1 MAISNNRYFS
11 SYYKIRWTTNGIMWI
26 CYRDKYIYGLHFIM
40 ESVGKSICMYHSYIM
55 CSTDVRGPKQCWCLW
70 QEPFFQLT
78 YPIFCLLP
86 SWLVNPR
93 GYFYHHPFGSS
104 RDRVSVK
111 VYLIKCCSD
120 LFLKNRIWDLWCLGI
135 LEV

>member
-1 MAISNNRYFS
+1 
-11 SYYKIRWTTNGIMWI
+11 MWI

-40 ESVGKSICMYHSYIM
+40 ESVGKSICIYHSYIM

-111 VYLIKCCSD
+111 VYLIKYCGD
-120 LFLKNRIWDLWCLGI
+120 LFLSSLITCVACERTELLRTKIGLTKMVMI
-135 LEV
+135 

>member
-1 MAISNNRYFS
+1 M
-11 SYYKIRWTTNGIMWI
+11 
-26 CYRDKYIYGLHFIM
+26 
-40 ESVGKSICMYHSYIM
+40 GKSICIYHSYIM

-111 VYLIKCCSD
+111 VVVYKSCVELPFISAMNICLVRCSTELQLQKKRNIKHNYIITPSPW
-120 LFLKNRIWDLWCLGI
+120 LTLLWFWEKIVLTKFR
-135 LEV
+135 VK

>member
-1 MAISNNRYFS
+1 MWI
-11 SYYKIRWTTNGIMWI
+11 WTTFYHGVYGEIHLYNTYTIA
-26 CYRDKYIYGLHFIM
+26 IY
-40 ESVGKSICMYHSYIM
+40 YIM

-111 VYLIKCCSD
+111 VVVFKSCVELPFISAMKFFFWSGAAQSRNYKKKEIS
-120 LFLKNRIWDLWCLGI
+120 NITI
-135 LEV
+135 